1 MCRSVSTGDL
11 SSCQTVQVKEADERF
26 ERIRRVES
34 DAIEEAIE
42 TFFSP
47 NFNLLQQ
54 QILFWFQNVD
64 WGTSFAPRMCYN
76 E

>member
-42 TFFSP
+42 TFFPQLSP
-47 NFNLLQQ
+47 APAADF
-54 QILFWFQNVD
+54 ILV
-64 WGTSFAPRMCYN
+64 PEC
-76 E
+76 